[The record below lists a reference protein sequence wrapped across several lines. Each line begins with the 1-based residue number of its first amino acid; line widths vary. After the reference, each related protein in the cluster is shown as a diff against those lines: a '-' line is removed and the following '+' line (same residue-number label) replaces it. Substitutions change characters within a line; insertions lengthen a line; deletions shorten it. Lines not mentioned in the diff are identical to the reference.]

1 MPETSL
7 TARATGSQLRVL
19 LTDEGL
25 NMAGL
30 IVVIGFF
37 TLPLALPE
45 YTVSPA
51 NLVTARPTD
60 RPALPAD
67 GRAAITCRKT
77 GTE

>member
-1 MPETSL
+1 
-7 TARATGSQLRVL
+7 
-19 LTDEGL
+19 
-25 NMAGL
+25 MANL
-30 IVVIGFF
+30 IIVIGFF
-37 TLPLALPE
+37 TLPSALPE

-77 GTE
+77 GTEPSNCDIL